1 MKSTYIKPQ
10 FKDNTNPRIG
20 LVALST
26 DFSIERDFN
35 SIFLNLP
42 IDLFVNRLPF
52 YNPLTDKN
60 LVKMTEKLTEVTENI
75 LPNQTLDAVA
85 YGCTS
90 GTIVAGIDQIINKI
104 QSAKPKCKV
113 ITPITS
119 AVNALKHL
127 NLKKISVFTPYPQ
140 AINEKVINY
149 FKNEGFV
156 IQSFASFNLE
166 SDLDIGKIDPQY
178 LLEVLTKIDTS
189 DAEALFISC
198 TALPVF
204 EIIQELE
211 NKIKKIV
218 LSSNQALI
226 WDSIRSVGYNSSI
239 EGYGKLLR
247 KN

>member
-1 MKSTYIKPQ
+1 MKSTSVKPK
-10 FKDNTNPRIG
+10 FRDNTNPRIG

-26 DFSIERDFN
+26 DLSIEKDFN

-52 YNPLTDKN
+52 YNPLTQKN
-60 LVKMTEKLTEVTENI
+60 LIKMTEKLTEVTENI
-75 LPNQTLDAVA
+75 LPNQTLDTVV

-90 GTIVAGIDQIINKI
+90 GTIAAGIDQIINKI
-104 QSAKPKCKV
+104 QSAKPNCKV

-149 FKNEGFV
+149 IKNEGFD

>member
-1 MKSTYIKPQ
+1 MKSISIKPK
-10 FKDNTNPRIG
+10 FRDNTNSKIG

-26 DFSIERDFN
+26 DFSIEKDFN
-35 SIFLNLP
+35 SIILNLP

-104 QSAKPKCKV
+104 QLAKPNCKV
-113 ITPITS
+113 TTPITS

-127 NLKKISVFTPYPQ
+127 SLKKISIFTPYPQ
-140 AINEKVINY
+140 PINEKVINY
-149 FKNEGFV
+149 FKNEGFDV
-156 IQSFASFNLE
+156 QSFASFNLE
-166 SDLDIGKIDPQY
+166 SDLDIGKIDPNY
-178 LLEVLTKIDTS
+178 LLEVLTKMDTVN
-189 DAEALFISC
+189 AEALFISC
-198 TALPVF
+198 TALPAL
-204 EIIQELE
+204 EIIQKLE

-218 LSSNQALI
+218 LSSNQTLI
-226 WDSIRSVGYNSSI
+226 WDSIRSVGYDSSI

-247 KN
+247 KI

>member
-1 MKSTYIKPQ
+1 MKSTFVKPK
-10 FKDNTNPRIG
+10 FRDNTNSRVG

-26 DFSIERDFN
+26 DFSIEKDFN

-75 LPNQTLDAVA
+75 LPNQTLDTVA

-90 GTIVAGIDQIINKI
+90 GTIAAGIDKIINKI
-104 QSAKPKCKV
+104 QLAKPNCKV
-113 ITPITS
+113 TTPITS

-127 NLKKISVFTPYPQ
+127 SLKKISIFTPYPQ
-140 AINEKVINY
+140 PINEKVINY
-149 FKNEGFV
+149 FKNEGFDV
-156 IQSFASFNLE
+156 QSFASFNME
-166 SDLDIGKIDPQY
+166 SDLDIGKIDPNY
-178 LLEVLTKIDTS
+178 LLEVLTKMDTVN
-189 DAEALFISC
+189 AEALFISC
-198 TALPVF
+198 TALPAL
-204 EIIQELE
+204 EIIQKLE
-211 NKIKKIV
+211 NKIKKTV
-218 LSSNQALI
+218 LSSNQTLI

>member
-75 LPNQTLDAVA
+75 LPNQTLDTVA

-90 GTIVAGIDQIINKI
+90 GTIAAGIDQIINKI
-104 QSAKPKCKV
+104 QSAKPNCKV
-113 ITPITS
+113 TTPITS

-127 NLKKISVFTPYPQ
+127 SLKKISIFTPYPQ
-140 AINEKVINY
+140 PINEKVINY

>member
-10 FKDNTNPRIG
+10 FKDNNNPRIG

-75 LPNQTLDAVA
+75 LPNQSLDAVA

-104 QSAKPKCKV
+104 QSAKPNCKV

-239 EGYGKLLR
+239 EGYGELLR

>member
-1 MKSTYIKPQ
+1 MKSTSVKPK
-10 FKDNTNPRIG
+10 FRDNTNPRIG

-26 DFSIERDFN
+26 DLSIEKDFN

-42 IDLFVNRLPF
+42 IDLFINRLPF
-52 YNPLTDKN
+52 YNPLTHEN
-60 LVKMTEKLTEVTENI
+60 LIKMTEKLTEVTENI
-75 LPNQTLDAVA
+75 LPNQTLDTVA

-90 GTIVAGIDQIINKI
+90 GTIAAGVDEITNKI
-104 QSAKPKCKV
+104 QSAKPNCKV
-113 ITPITS
+113 TTPITS

-149 FKNEGFV
+149 IKNEGFD

>member
-1 MKSTYIKPQ
+1 MKSTSIKPK
-10 FKDNTNPRIG
+10 FRDNINSRIG

-26 DFSIERDFN
+26 DFLIEKDFN

-60 LVKMTEKLTEVTENI
+60 LIKMTEKLTEVTENI
-75 LPNQTLDAVA
+75 LPNQTLDTVA

-90 GTIVAGIDQIINKI
+90 GTIAAGVDEITNKI
-104 QSAKPKCKV
+104 QSAKPNCKV
-113 ITPITS
+113 TTPITS

-140 AINEKVINY
+140 PINEKVINY
-149 FKNEGFV
+149 FKNEGFD
-156 IQSFASFNLE
+156 IQTFASFNLE
-166 SDLDIGKIDPQY
+166 SDLDIGKIDPKY
-178 LLEVLTKIDTS
+178 LLEVLTKMDTV

-198 TALPVF
+198 TALPAF

-218 LSSNQALI
+218 LSSNQTLI
-226 WDSIRSVGYNSSI
+226 WDSIRSVGHNSSI

>member
-1 MKSTYIKPQ
+1 MKSTSIKPK
-10 FKDNTNPRIG
+10 FRDNINSRIG

-26 DFSIERDFN
+26 DFSIEKDFN

-60 LVKMTEKLTEVTENI
+60 LIKMTEKLTEVTENI
-75 LPNQTLDAVA
+75 LPNQTLDTVA

-90 GTIVAGIDQIINKI
+90 GTIAAGVDEITNKI
-104 QSAKPKCKV
+104 QSAKPNCKV
-113 ITPITS
+113 TTPITS

-140 AINEKVINY
+140 PINEKVINY
-149 FKNEGFV
+149 FKNEGFD
-156 IQSFASFNLE
+156 IQTFASFNLE
-166 SDLDIGKIDPQY
+166 SDLDIGKIDPKY
-178 LLEVLTKIDTS
+178 LLEVLTKMDTV

-198 TALPVF
+198 TALPAF

-218 LSSNQALI
+218 LSSNQTLI
-226 WDSIRSVGYNSSI
+226 WDSIRSVGHNSSI

>member
-26 DFSIERDFN
+26 DFSIEKDFN

-60 LVKMTEKLTEVTENI
+60 LIKMTEKLTEVTENI

-90 GTIVAGIDQIINKI
+90 GTIAAGVDEITNKI
-104 QSAKPKCKV
+104 QSAKPNCKV
-113 ITPITS
+113 TTPITS

-149 FKNEGFV
+149 FKNEGFD

-166 SDLDIGKIDPQY
+166 SDLDIGKIDPKY
-178 LLEVLTKIDTS
+178 LLEVLTKMDTV

-198 TALPVF
+198 TALPAF

-218 LSSNQALI
+218 LSSNQTLI
-226 WDSIRSVGYNSSI
+226 WDSIRSVGHNSSI

>member
-52 YNPLTDKN
+52 YNPLTNKN

-90 GTIVAGIDQIINKI
+90 GTIVAGVDQIINKI
-104 QSAKPKCKV
+104 QSAKPNCKV

>member
-1 MKSTYIKPQ
+1 MKSTSIKPK
-10 FKDNTNPRIG
+10 FRDNINSRIG

-26 DFSIERDFN
+26 DFSIEKDFN

-42 IDLFVNRLPF
+42 IDLFINRLPF
-52 YNPLTDKN
+52 YNPLTHEN
-60 LVKMTEKLTEVTENI
+60 LIKMTEKLTEVTENI
-75 LPNQTLDAVA
+75 LPNQTLDTVA

-90 GTIVAGIDQIINKI
+90 GTIAAGVDEITNKI
-104 QSAKPKCKV
+104 QSAKPNCKV
-113 ITPITS
+113 TTPITS

-149 FKNEGFV
+149 FKNEGFD

-166 SDLDIGKIDPQY
+166 SDLDIGKIDPKY
-178 LLEVLTKIDTS
+178 LLEVLTKMDTV

-198 TALPVF
+198 TALPAF

-218 LSSNQALI
+218 LSSNQTLI
-226 WDSIRSVGYNSSI
+226 WDSIRSVGHNSSI

>member
-1 MKSTYIKPQ
+1 MRPIIIKAK
-10 FKDNTNPRIG
+10 FKDNTNSKIG

-90 GTIVAGIDQIINKI
+90 GTIVAGVDQIINKI

-140 AINEKVINY
+140 PINEKVINY
-149 FKNEGFV
+149 FKNEGFD

-166 SDLDIGKIDPQY
+166 SDLDIGKIDPKY
-178 LLEVLTKIDTS
+178 LLEALTKMDTI

-198 TALPVF
+198 TALPAL

-211 NKIKKIV
+211 NRIKKIV

>member
-60 LVKMTEKLTEVTENI
+60 LIKMTEKLTEVTENI

-90 GTIVAGIDQIINKI
+90 GTIAAGIDKIINKI
-104 QSAKPKCKV
+104 QLAKPNCKV
-113 ITPITS
+113 TTPITS

-127 NLKKISVFTPYPQ
+127 SLKKISIFTPYPQ
-140 AINEKVINY
+140 PINEKVINY
-149 FKNEGFV
+149 FKNEGFDV
-156 IQSFASFNLE
+156 QSFASFNME
-166 SDLDIGKIDPQY
+166 SDLDIGKIDPNY
-178 LLEVLTKIDTS
+178 LLEVLTKMDTVN
-189 DAEALFISC
+189 AEALFISC
-198 TALPVF
+198 TALPAL
-204 EIIQELE
+204 EIIQKLE

-218 LSSNQALI
+218 LSSNQTLI
-226 WDSIRSVGYNSSI
+226 WDSIRSVGYDSSI

-247 KN
+247 KI

>member
-1 MKSTYIKPQ
+1 MKSTFVKPK
-10 FKDNTNPRIG
+10 FRDNTNSRVG

-26 DFSIERDFN
+26 DFSIEKDFN

-60 LVKMTEKLTEVTENI
+60 LIKMTEKLTEVTENI

-90 GTIVAGIDQIINKI
+90 GTIAAGIDKIINKI
-104 QSAKPKCKV
+104 QLAKPNCKV
-113 ITPITS
+113 TTPITS

-127 NLKKISVFTPYPQ
+127 SLKKISIFTPYPQ
-140 AINEKVINY
+140 PINEKVINY
-149 FKNEGFV
+149 FKNEGFDV
-156 IQSFASFNLE
+156 QSFASFNLE
-166 SDLDIGKIDPQY
+166 SDLDIGKIDPNY
-178 LLEVLTKIDTS
+178 LLEVLTKMDTVN
-189 DAEALFISC
+189 AEALFISC
-198 TALPVF
+198 TALPAL
-204 EIIQELE
+204 EIIQKLE

-218 LSSNQALI
+218 LSSNQTLI
-226 WDSIRSVGYNSSI
+226 WDSIRSVGYDSSI

-247 KN
+247 KI

>member
-1 MKSTYIKPQ
+1 MKSTSIKPK
-10 FKDNTNPRIG
+10 FRNNTNSKIG

-26 DFSIERDFN
+26 DFSIEKDFN
-35 SIFLNLP
+35 SIILNLP

-60 LVKMTEKLTEVTENI
+60 LIKMTEKLTEVTENI

-90 GTIVAGIDQIINKI
+90 GTIVAGIDNIINKI
-104 QSAKPKCKV
+104 QLAKPNCKV
-113 ITPITS
+113 TTPITS

-127 NLKKISVFTPYPQ
+127 GLKKISIFTPYPQ
-140 AINEKVINY
+140 TINEKVINY
-149 FKNEGFV
+149 FIKEGFDV
-156 IQSFASFNLE
+156 RSFASFNLD
-166 SDLDIGKIDPQY
+166 SDLEIGKIDPKY
-178 LLEVLTKIDTS
+178 LLEVLTEMNTDNS
-189 DAEALFISC
+189 EALFISC
-198 TALPVF
+198 TALPALG
-204 EIIQELE
+204 IIQELE

-226 WDSIRSVGYNSSI
+226 WNSIRSVGHTSSI
-239 EGYGKLLR
+239 EGYGELLK

>member
-20 LVALST
+20 LVVLST

-90 GTIVAGIDQIINKI
+90 GTIAAGIDKIINKI
-104 QSAKPKCKV
+104 QLAKPNCKV
-113 ITPITS
+113 TTPITS
-119 AVNALKHL
+119 AVNALKNLSL
-127 NLKKISVFTPYPQ
+127 NLF
-140 AINEKVINY
+140 
-149 FKNEGFV
+149 
-156 IQSFASFNLE
+156 
-166 SDLDIGKIDPQY
+166 
-178 LLEVLTKIDTS
+178 LLKSQLIKQLVL
-189 DAEALFISC
+189 
-198 TALPVF
+198 
-204 EIIQELE
+204 
-211 NKIKKIV
+211 
-218 LSSNQALI
+218 
-226 WDSIRSVGYNSSI
+226 
-239 EGYGKLLR
+239 LL
-247 KN
+247 N

>member
-1 MKSTYIKPQ
+1 MRPTIIKAK
-10 FKDNTNPRIG
+10 FKDNTNSKIG

-26 DFSIERDFN
+26 DFSIEKDFN
-35 SIFLNLP
+35 SVLFNLP
-42 IDLFVNRLPF
+42 INLFVNRLPF
-52 YNPLTDKN
+52 FNPLTNEN
-60 LVKMTEKLTEVTENI
+60 LVKMTEKLTEVTKNI
-75 LPNQTLDAVA
+75 LPNQTLDVVA

-90 GTIVAGIDQIINKI
+90 GTIAAGIDQIINKI
-104 QSAKPKCKV
+104 QSAKPNCKV

-119 AVNALKHL
+119 AVKALKHL
-127 NLKKISVFTPYPQ
+127 NLKKISVFTPYSQ
-140 AINEKVINY
+140 AINEKVISY
-149 FKNEGFV
+149 FKNEKFD
-156 IQSFASFNLE
+156 IKSFASFNLD
-166 SDLDIGKIDPQY
+166 SDLDIGKIDPKY
-178 LLEVLTKIDTS
+178 LLEALTKMDTI

-198 TALPVF
+198 TALPAL

-211 NKIKKIV
+211 NRIKKIV

>member
-1 MKSTYIKPQ
+1 MKSTIIKAK
-10 FKDNTNPRIG
+10 FRDNTNSKIG

-26 DFSIERDFN
+26 DFSIEKDFN
-35 SIFLNLP
+35 SVLFNLP
-42 IDLFVNRLPF
+42 INLFVNRLPF
-52 YNPLTDKN
+52 FNPLTNEN
-60 LVKMTEKLTEVTENI
+60 LVKMTEKLTEVTKNI
-75 LPNQTLDAVA
+75 LPNQTLDVVA

-90 GTIVAGIDQIINKI
+90 GTIAAGIDQIINKI
-104 QSAKPKCKV
+104 QSAKPNCKV

-119 AVNALKHL
+119 AVKALKHL
-127 NLKKISVFTPYPQ
+127 SLKKISVFTPYPR

-149 FKNEGFV
+149 FKNEGFA

-166 SDLDIGKIDPQY
+166 SDLDIGKIDPKY
-178 LLEVLTKIDTS
+178 LLEALTKMDTI

-198 TALPVF
+198 TALPAL

-211 NKIKKIV
+211 NRIKKIV

>member
-90 GTIVAGIDQIINKI
+90 GTIVAGVDQIINKI
-104 QSAKPKCKV
+104 QSAKPNCKV

-149 FKNEGFV
+149 FKNEGLV

>member
-90 GTIVAGIDQIINKI
+90 GTIVAGVDQIINKI
-104 QSAKPKCKV
+104 QSAKPNCKV

-178 LLEVLTKIDTS
+178 LLEVLTKINTS

-211 NKIKKIV
+211 NKIKKII

>member
-1 MKSTYIKPQ
+1 MKSTSIKPK
-10 FKDNTNPRIG
+10 FRDNINSRIG

-26 DFSIERDFN
+26 DFSIEKDFN

-52 YNPLTDKN
+52 YNPLTHEN
-60 LVKMTEKLTEVTENI
+60 LIKMTEKLTEVTENI
-75 LPNQTLDAVA
+75 LPNQTLDTVA

-90 GTIVAGIDQIINKI
+90 GTIAAGVNEITNKI
-104 QSAKPKCKV
+104 QSAKPNCKV
-113 ITPITS
+113 TTPITS

-149 FKNEGFV
+149 FKNEGFD

-166 SDLDIGKIDPQY
+166 SDLDIGKIDPKY
-178 LLEVLTKIDTS
+178 LLEVLTKMDTV

-198 TALPVF
+198 TALPAF

-218 LSSNQALI
+218 LSSNQTLI
-226 WDSIRSVGYNSSI
+226 WDSIRSVGHNSSI

>member
-1 MKSTYIKPQ
+1 MKSTFVKPK
-10 FKDNTNPRIG
+10 FRDNTNSRVG

-26 DFSIERDFN
+26 DFSIEKDFN

-60 LVKMTEKLTEVTENI
+60 LIKMTEKLTEVTENI
-75 LPNQTLDAVA
+75 LPNQTLDTVA

-90 GTIVAGIDQIINKI
+90 GTIVAGVDQIINKI
-104 QSAKPKCKV
+104 QSAKPNCKV

-127 NLKKISVFTPYPQ
+127 NLKKISIFTPYPQ

>member
-1 MKSTYIKPQ
+1 MKSTFVKPK
-10 FKDNTNPRIG
+10 FRDNTNSRVG

-26 DFSIERDFN
+26 DFSIEKDFN

-60 LVKMTEKLTEVTENI
+60 LIKMTEKLTEVTENI

-90 GTIVAGIDQIINKI
+90 GTIAAGIDKIINKI
-104 QSAKPKCKV
+104 QLAKPNCKV
-113 ITPITS
+113 TTPITS

-127 NLKKISVFTPYPQ
+127 SLKKISIFTPYPQ
-140 AINEKVINY
+140 PINEKVINY
-149 FKNEGFV
+149 FKNEGFDV
-156 IQSFASFNLE
+156 QSFASFNME
-166 SDLDIGKIDPQY
+166 SDLDIGKIDPNY
-178 LLEVLTKIDTS
+178 LLEVLTKMDTVN
-189 DAEALFISC
+189 AEALFISC
-198 TALPVF
+198 TALPAL
-204 EIIQELE
+204 EIIQKLE

-218 LSSNQALI
+218 LSSNQTLI

>member
-26 DFSIERDFN
+26 DFSIEKDFN

-60 LVKMTEKLTEVTENI
+60 LIKMTEKLTEVTENI

-90 GTIVAGIDQIINKI
+90 GTIAAGIDKIINKI
-104 QSAKPKCKV
+104 QLAKPNCKV
-113 ITPITS
+113 TTPITS

-127 NLKKISVFTPYPQ
+127 SLKKISIFTPYPQ
-140 AINEKVINY
+140 PINEKVINY
-149 FKNEGFV
+149 FKNEGFDV
-156 IQSFASFNLE
+156 QSFASFNME
-166 SDLDIGKIDPQY
+166 SDLDIGKIDPNY
-178 LLEVLTKIDTS
+178 LLEVLTKMDTVN
-189 DAEALFISC
+189 AEALFISC
-198 TALPVF
+198 TALPAL
-204 EIIQELE
+204 EIIQKLE

-218 LSSNQALI
+218 LSSNQTLI

-239 EGYGKLLR
+239 KGYGKLLR